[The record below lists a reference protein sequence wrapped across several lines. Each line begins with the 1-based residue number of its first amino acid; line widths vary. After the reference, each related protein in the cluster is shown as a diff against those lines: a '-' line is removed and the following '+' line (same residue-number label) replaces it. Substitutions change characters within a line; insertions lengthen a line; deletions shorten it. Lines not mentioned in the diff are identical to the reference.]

1 MGGPGNSP
9 YRNYQCS
16 IEKDINL
23 TAESSNNMNV
33 RFVSLFWRHDK
44 PWINRKV
51 RGVNL
56 RLDLALLEC
65 GKSHICVT
73 ETTSFQRED
82 LMIHGLHLNSQ
93 DKKKLF
99 LLRVQV
105 IKMYQV
111 LAVFLLSLM
120 QEPPLFWLKSK
131 STKVPKMY

>member
-1 MGGPGNSP
+1 MGGPGKSLH
-9 YRNYQCS
+9 RNCHCL

-33 RFVSLFWRHDK
+33 RFVKLFWRHDK

-56 RLDLALLEC
+56 RLDQALLEC

-82 LMIHGLHLNSQ
+82 LITHALHLNSQ
-93 DKKKLF
+93 GKKKIL

-105 IKMYQV
+105 IKCVKY
-111 LAVFLLSLM
+111 
-120 QEPPLFWLKSK
+120 
-131 STKVPKMY
+131 

>member
-1 MGGPGNSP
+1 VGGPGNSLH
-9 YRNYQCS
+9 RNYQCS

-23 TAESSNNMNV
+23 TAESSNNMNA
-33 RFVSLFWRHDK
+33 RFVNLFWRHDK

-56 RLDLALLEC
+56 RLDQALLEC

-82 LMIHGLHLNSQ
+82 LMTHGLHPNSQ
-93 DKKKLF
+93 GKKLL

-105 IKMYQV
+105 TKMCQV
-111 LAVFLLSLM
+111 LAVFLLSPV
-120 QEPPLFWLKSK
+120 QETPLFWLKSK
-131 STKVPKMY
+131 STKVPKM